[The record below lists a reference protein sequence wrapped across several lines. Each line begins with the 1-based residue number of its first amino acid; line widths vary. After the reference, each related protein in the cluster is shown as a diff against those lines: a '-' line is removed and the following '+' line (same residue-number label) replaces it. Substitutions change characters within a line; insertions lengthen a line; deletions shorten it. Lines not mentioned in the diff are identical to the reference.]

1 MIGILANHSL
11 GRWMGQGLF
20 WLLPWVGYFWWPEYQ
35 LLLVYMMVM
44 GLFALSLDLLLGV
57 TGILSLGHALFFGTG
72 AYVAGLLAVQGWHE
86 PLSALGAAF
95 VLSALLGWV
104 SSLLVLRTGT
114 LGQLVM
120 TLALGLMGYEWA
132 NRAVSITGGVDGL
145 WGMQLDP
152 LLGRWAFDFQGQTA
166 FVYCY
171 VVLLLCF
178 LGCQRLLRS
187 PFGVTLRA
195 VRDDAARLSALG
207 IRPRPYQRRIYA
219 LSAGLAGVAGALLAQ
234 SSQFVALDSL
244 SFQRSAE
251 VLMML
256 VLGGLGSLY
265 GALVGAAVFV
275 GVHDYLAA
283 LSPWYWQLWLGIF
296 LVAVVLMGR
305 GGLWG
310 LAQRWWQRVHARQR
324 RQQ

>member
-1 MIGILANHSL
+1 MSGPSNQSSFHVLVVQL
-11 GRWMGQGLF
+11 LF
-20 WLLPWVGYFWWPEYQ
+20 WLAPWVGYFLWPDYQ

-44 GLFALSLDLLLGV
+44 GLFALSLNLLLGV

-72 AYVAGLLAVQGWHE
+72 AYIAGLLAVHGWHE
-86 PLSALGAAF
+86 PI
-95 VLSALLGWV
+95 SALLAAFAGTAVLGWTC
-104 SSLLVLRTGT
+104 SFLVLRTAA

-120 TLALGLMGYEWA
+120 TLALGLMGYELA

-152 LLGRWAFDFQGQTA
+152 LLGQWAFDFQGQTA

-171 VVLLLCF
+171 LVLLLCF

-195 VRDDAARLSALG
+195 IRDDKDRLPALG
-207 IRPRPYQRRIYA
+207 ISPAKYQRRIYT
-219 LSAGLAGVAGALLAQ
+219 LSAALAGVAGALLAQ

-244 SFQRSAE
+244 GFQRSAE
-251 VLMML
+251 ALMMI

-265 GALVGAAVFV
+265 GALVGAVVFV
-275 GVHDYLAA
+275 GVHDYVSA

-305 GGLWG
+305 GGILG
-310 LAQRWWQRVHARQR
+310 GFQRLFRWRVR
-324 RQQ
+324 

>member
-1 MIGILANHSL
+1 MKVVRTQSSL
-11 GRWMGQGLF
+11 MATCGAFLF
-20 WLLPWVGYFWWPEYQ
+20 WIAPWIAYFLWPNAK

-72 AYVAGLLAVQGWHE
+72 AYIAGLLAVHGWHE
-86 PLSALGAAF
+86 AISALAAAF
-95 VLSALLGWV
+95 LGSALLGWLC
-104 SSLLVLRTGT
+104 SLLVLRTSP

-120 TLALGLMGYEWA
+120 TLALGLMGYELA

-152 LLGRWAFDFQGQTA
+152 LFGRWAFDFQGQTA
-166 FVYCY
+166 FVYSY

-178 LGCQRLLRS
+178 LACRRLLHS
-187 PFGVTLRA
+187 AFGVTLRA
-195 VRDDAARLSALG
+195 IRDDADRLPALG
-207 IRPRPYQRRIYA
+207 VAPLRYQRRIYA
-219 LSAGLAGVAGALLAQ
+219 LSAALAGVAGALLAQ

-244 SFQRSAE
+244 GFQRSAE

-256 VLGGLGSLY
+256 VLGGLGQLY
-265 GALVGAAVFV
+265 GALIGAAVFV
-275 GVHDYLAA
+275 GVHDYVAA

-296 LVAVVLMGR
+296 LVVVVLLGR
-305 GGLWG
+305 GGL
-310 LAQRWWQRVHARQR
+310 LAVLQRLGRVCQKIVGPK
-324 RQQ
+324 

>member
-1 MIGILANHSL
+1 MTGILANHSL

-72 AYVAGLLAVQGWHE
+72 AYIAGLLAVHGWHE
-86 PLSALGAAF
+86 PI
-95 VLSALLGWV
+95 SALLVAFIGTAVLGWV
-104 SSLLVLRTGT
+104 CSFLVLRTAA

-120 TLALGLMGYEWA
+120 TLALGLMGYELA

-152 LLGRWAFDFQGQTA
+152 LLGQWDFDFQGQTA

-171 VVLLLCF
+171 FVLLLCF

-187 PFGVTLRA
+187 PCGVTLRA
-195 VRDDAARLSALG
+195 IRDDQDRLPALG
-207 IRPRPYQRRIYA
+207 ISAAKYQRRIYTF
-219 LSAGLAGVAGALLAQ
+219 SAALAGVAGALLAQ

-244 SFQRSAE
+244 GFQRSAE
-251 VLMML
+251 ALMMI
-256 VLGGLGSLY
+256 VLGGLGSL
-265 GALVGAAVFV
+265 
-275 GVHDYLAA
+275 
-283 LSPWYWQLWLGIF
+283 
-296 LVAVVLMGR
+296 
-305 GGLWG
+305 
-310 LAQRWWQRVHARQR
+310 
-324 RQQ
+324 